1 MKIGYFLS
9 SEEARPADLVKQAE
23 LAEQAGFD
31 ALWISD
37 HYHPWNDQQ
46 GQSPFVWSVIGALS
60 QVTSLPVT
68 TAVTCPTVRTHPAV
82 IAQAAATAA
91 AMLPGGFQF
100 GVGSGEALNEHI
112 TGARWPT
119 AEVRLDMLE
128 EAIEVIRALWTGE
141 SVHHHGEHYTVED
154 ARIYTLP
161 STLPPIYVSGFG
173 PMAVDL
179 AARIGDGFVCTK
191 PDADLVTRFRE
202 NGGGD
207 KTAQAGFKV
216 CWSRDRE
223 SAIDTAFRLWPN
235 AGVPGELSQVL
246 PSPQHFEQAAQL
258 VTRQMT
264 AESTAFGDDADE
276 HVQAFAPFVDA
287 GFDEIFV
294 SQMGA
299 HLPDT
304 NAEGFFEFYAERVL
318 PRLRD
323 AVV

>member
-1 MKIGYFLS
+1 
-9 SEEARPADLVKQAE
+9 
-23 LAEQAGFD
+23 
-31 ALWISD
+31 
-37 HYHPWNDQQ
+37 
-46 GQSPFVWSVIGALS
+46 
-60 QVTSLPVT
+60 
-68 TAVTCPTVRTHPAV
+68 
-82 IAQAAATAA
+82 
-91 AMLPGGFQF
+91 MLPGGFQF

-119 AEVRLDMLE
+119 ADVRLDMLE

-161 STLPPIYVSGFG
+161 STAPPIYVSGFG
-173 PMAVDL
+173 PKAVDL

-223 SAIDTAFRLWPN
+223 NAIDTAFRLWRN

-264 AESTAFGDDADE
+264 AESTAFGDDPDE
-276 HVQAFAPFVDA
+276 HVRAFAPFHRCRVRRDLRVADGCASA
-287 GFDEIFV
+287 GHQRGGV
-294 SQMGA
+294 LRVLRRQGA
-299 HLPDT
+299 AATPRCPLPDLHRHGRGQGPL
-304 NAEGFFEFYAERVL
+304 AEPSSSVIFPSCEDVFEPVEGALVEKGSVAHF
-318 PRLRD
+318 
-323 AVV
+323 AVVSGALAAQELQQRGGGGHLLEHFGCAG